1 MGKQEALGFI
11 AEAFELQQ
19 LGARKEAP
27 WAGLEDP
34 MIDLVKKAVRAARKT
49 LTSIS

>member
-1 MGKQEALGFI
+1 MGTHEAMSFI

-27 WAGLEDP
+27 WAELKDP
-34 MIDLVKKAVRAARKT
+34 MIAFALTVAAGALV
-49 LTSIS
+49 L